1 MRWKRTAGFESSWVL
16 VSLCELKKGSETMMV
31 GWLPSGT
38 TVAPAV
44 LGQAHL

>member
-1 MRWKRTAGFESSWVL
+1 MAGFESSWVL
-16 VSLCELKKGSETMMV
+16 VSSCELEKGRETMVV
-31 GWLPSGT
+31 GWLLSGT